1 MATQQ
6 IPSKD
11 GALVRKDRKERRWSP
26 RRKANPVATL
36 MIAAGLLAACSSA
49 GDDRQPVVDGPSPT
63 PAGAS
68 SVTAAPSSDASEPG
82 TYVLPTEDPDF
93 DASYRITMEL
103 LDGYGPGVEG
113 PVVFGTDEGQGMS
126 AWTVGNVYAE
136 PCRWVGTLLDPPI
149 DSSVDGLVAGLAS
162 QKSRHASAPTD
173 VTLDGFTGKFMEL
186 TVPARIDL
194 ADCHDGEFRT
204 WVDPMGGARN
214 LEPGQRDLL
223 WIVDVDGSRLVIDVA
238 LGPETTPQDRA
249 DRIQMVES
257 IQIEPV

>member
-1 MATQQ
+1 MIMQR
-6 IPSKD
+6 IPSKH
-11 GALVRKDRKERRWSP
+11 GSLDREDRERRRRSP
-26 RRKANPVATL
+26 RRKAGRVATL
-36 MIAAGLLAACSSA
+36 MIAAGLLAACSSPS
-49 GDDRQPVVDGPSPT
+49 DDTQPGATGPSPT
-63 PAGAS
+63 SVPAS
-68 SVTAAPSSDASEPG
+68 SPSDAPETG
-82 TYVLPTEDPDF
+82 TYVLPTLDPDF
-93 DASYRITMEL
+93 DASYRITMDL
-103 LDGYGPGVEG
+103 LDGYGPVEGG
-113 PVVFGTDEGQGMS
+113 PVVFGTDDGQGIS

-136 PCRWVGTLLDPPI
+136 PCLWVGTLLDPPI
-149 DSSVDGLVAGLAS
+149 DQSVDGLVAGLVS
-162 QKSRHASAPTD
+162 QQGRHASAATA

-223 WIVDVDGSRLVIDVA
+223 WIVDVEGSRLVIDAA

-257 IQIEPV
+257 IRIEPV